1 MRGRTVLLAD
11 LCRTPSPSSSSSSS
25 STDAYVNPFVVEG
38 SARVVEDAKWYRGA
52 RLSLQRRWM
61 VGQVERW
68 SYVSRTTVAKQS
80 DEEAG
85 EEGEAKEAWRSVGE
99 AFVPLVMAAGA
110 RLDVEPV
117 RLQPQLGCRFG
128 RALKL
133 QALPHPTVRMRAS
146 WEVPKCGVLVQL
158 QYTLPIQKEWMHA
171 PGKLELKLADARRK
185 WLKIASG
192 GIEVDAKTWR
202 IADAAALRVQ
212 ARADVAR
219 ELPRKQDEPLMHVE
233 IERLGVQAVL

>member
-1 MRGRTVLLAD
+1 MRGRTVLAVD
-11 LCRTPSPSSSSSSS
+11 VCRAPSD
-25 STDAYVNPFVVEG
+25 DAYFNPFVDER
-38 SARVVEDAKWYRGA
+38 ARGDAEAWLRGA
-52 RLSLQRRWM
+52 SLDLQRRWM
-61 VGQVERW
+61 FGEPEGWTYLAQA
-68 SYVSRTTVAKQS
+68 RTRVQ
-80 DEEAG
+80 DEA
-85 EEGEAKEAWRSVGE
+85 EGTDEDAWKRLRS
-99 AFVPLVMAAGA
+99 AFVPVVMAAGG
-110 RLDVEPV
+110 RVDVEPV
-117 RLQPQLGCRFG
+117 RLHPEVGCRFG
-128 RALKL
+128 RALKV
-133 QALPHPTVRMRAS
+133 QALPTPTVRMRAS

-171 PGKLELKLADARRK
+171 PGKLELRLADARRK
-185 WLKIASG
+185 WLKIASS

>member
-1 MRGRTVLLAD
+1 VLLAD
-11 LCRTPSPSSSSSSS
+11 LCRTPSPPSPSSSP

-38 SARVVEDAKWYRGA
+38 GTRVAEDAKWFRGA

-61 VGQVERW
+61 VGEVDRW
-68 SYVSRTTVAKQS
+68 SYVSRTRVAKQE

-85 EEGEAKEAWRSVGE
+85 EGGEAKEAWRRVGE

-110 RLDVEPV
+110 RLDVEPA

-158 QYTLPIQKEWMHA
+158 QYTLPIQKEWKHA
-171 PGKLELKLADARRK
+171 PGKLELRLADARRK
-185 WLKIASG
+185 WFKVASD

-202 IADAAALRVQ
+202 IADAAALRVH
-212 ARADVAR
+212 ARADVVR
-219 ELPRKQDEPLMHVE
+219 ELPRKQNEPIVHVD
-233 IERLGVQAVL
+233 IDRLGVQAVL